1 MSDIPHHGL
10 QQTIHDRL
18 GIVGDALDEGAAAA
32 VAIAVSGVAAYLF
45 HQPLLFPALGPIAFL
60 CLETPLAPAAS
71 PRNTFIG
78 NGVAIV
84 AGYVSL
90 LIFGQLNEPSVLLEG
105 VSLQRAASAAVSVA
119 LTVAVLVL
127 LRSTHAPA
135 GATALLISLGFLDTP
150 SELLAI
156 AAGVILLTVVIW
168 IINRILGVPVPV
180 WAAHEGPG
188 WPVADRR

>member
-18 GIVGDALDEGAAAA
+18 GHVGDALDEGAAAA
-32 VAIAVSGVAAYLF
+32 VAIAVIGVAAYLF
-45 HQPLLFPALGPIAFL
+45 QQPLLFPTLGAITFL

-78 NGVAIV
+78 NAVAIA
-84 AGYVSL
+84 AGYLSL
-90 LIFGQLNEPSVLLEG
+90 LIFGQLAEPSVLLEG
-105 VSLQRAASAAVSVA
+105 VSLQRAASAAVALA
-119 LTVAVLVL
+119 LTMAVLVL
-127 LRSTHAPA
+127 LRSTHSPA
-135 GATALLISLGFLDTP
+135 GVTALMISLGLLDTP

-156 AAGVILLTVVIW
+156 VAGVVLLTVVVW

-180 WAAHEGPG
+180 TP
-188 WPVADRR
+188 